1 MRVNVM
7 FGLGHTADN
16 ERDYESVRLLQSLV
30 ETLTK
35 HPEPLKVGDVFILRD
50 VNGNRVGVA
59 DILEDRS

>member
-7 FGLGHTADN
+7 FGLDHAADN

-35 HPEPLKVGDVFILRD
+35 HPEPLRVGDVFILRD

-59 DILEDRS
+59 DVFKE

>member
-1 MRVNVM
+1 M
-7 FGLGHTADN
+7 FGLDHAADN

-35 HPEPLKVGDVFILRD
+35 HPEPLRVGDVFILRD

-59 DILEDRS
+59 DVFKE